1 MVDIKLPYAANV
13 SIVYGALDILT
24 FRDFRLY
31 TAMDSINDVITTSP
45 LKDLLI
51 SDPLLLVET

>member
-1 MVDIKLPYAANV
+1 
-13 SIVYGALDILT
+13 
-24 FRDFRLY
+24 
-31 TAMDSINDVITTSP
+31 MDSINDVITTSP